1 MENNETMYVLTT
13 NNGTQLIA
21 NYEDCVCAFTQK
33 EAKEHIK
40 ALQLENCSMQKA
52 DEVFNSY
59 KSYDGELINLYKIAQ
74 DVMRIAKID
83 IIIQIGGNNI
93 EEAKEEKIKQSINE
107 VLTYWGINP
116 SDIKE
121 DDFNLL
127 TEMFLIQQNIYLK
140 ANSEKA
146 I

>member
-1 MENNETMYVLTT
+1 MKKNKTMYVLTT

-21 NYEDCVCAFTQK
+21 NYEDCVCAFTEE
-33 EAKEHIK
+33 EAKEYIK
-40 ALQLENCSMQKA
+40 ALELENCSMHKA

-59 KSYDGELINLYKIAQ
+59 KSYDGELINLYQIAQ
-74 DVMRIAKID
+74 DVMRIARID
-83 IIIQIGGNNI
+83 IIRQIGNKI

-107 VLTYWGINP
+107 VLTYWGIN
-116 SDIKE
+116 DIEE

-127 TEMFLIQQNIYLK
+127 IGMFVIQQNIYLK
-140 ANSEKA
+140 ANLEKA

>member
-1 MENNETMYVLTT
+1 MKNKETMYVLTT

-21 NYEDCVCAFTQK
+21 NYQDCVCAFTK
-33 EAKEHIK
+33 EQAKEHIK
-40 ALQLENCSMQKA
+40 ALQLENCSMLKA

-83 IIIQIGGNNI
+83 IIIQIGGNKI
-93 EEAKEEKIKQSINE
+93 EEPKEEKIKQSINE

>member
-1 MENNETMYVLTT
+1 MKKKETMYVLTT

-21 NYEDCVCAFTQK
+21 NYQDCVCAFTQK
-33 EAKEHIK
+33 AAKEHIK
-40 ALQLENCSMQKA
+40 ALQLENCSMLKA

-59 KSYDGELINLYKIAQ
+59 KSYDGELINLYQIAQ

-83 IIIQIGGNNI
+83 IIIQICGNNI

-140 ANSEKA
+140 ANLEKA

>member
-1 MENNETMYVLTT
+1 MKKNETMYVLT
-13 NNGTQLIA
+13 NGTQLIA
-21 NYEDCVCAFTQK
+21 NYQDCVCAFTEEQ
-33 EAKEHIK
+33 AKEYIK
-40 ALQLENCSMQKA
+40 ALGLENYSMQKA

-59 KSYDGELINLYKIAQ
+59 QSYDGELINLYQIAQ
-74 DVMRIAKID
+74 DVLRMAKTD
-83 IIIQIGGNNI
+83 NKV
-93 EEAKEEKIKQSINE
+93 EEENVKQRINE

-121 DDFNLL
+121 DDFLIL